1 LAGESACPTLLLE
14 QLSSDTLVAMLPDEK
29 EAPQISRRT
38 VLASATI
45 VPVAALTAAA
55 QAPKTA
61 LSASERQTLDA
72 FVDRLAPKD
81 ELGPGALEMG
91 AANYIDLSL
100 ADYLAAEKPSFV
112 EGLAA
117 VDAYARAEHGS
128 RFADLTPE
136 KKDAVLSAM
145 DNGTATGFT
154 PNSRVFFN
162 RARRLTLE
170 GMFSDPYYGGNK
182 NFAGWDLIRYPGPRL
197 AVGADEQKMSALPKP
212 LHQSAYGGAGHGH

>member
-1 LAGESACPTLLLE
+1 MPGENDSTR
-14 QLSSDTLVAMLPDEK
+14 
-29 EAPQISRRT
+29 ISRRT
-38 VLASATI
+38 VLAGATI
-45 VPVAALTAAA
+45 VPVAAITAAA

-61 LSASERQTLDA
+61 LSASERQILDA
-72 FVDRLAPKD
+72 FVDRLVPKD

-100 ADYLAAEKPSFV
+100 AEYLAAEKPSFV

-117 VDAYARAEHGS
+117 VDAYARAKHDA
-128 RFADLTPE
+128 RFADLTAE
-136 KKDAVLSAM
+136 KKDAVLTAM
-145 DNGTATGFT
+145 ENGDASGFT

-162 RARRLTLE
+162 RVRRLTLE

-197 AVGADEQKMSALPKP
+197 AVGPEDQKMTTLPKP